1 MSVINL
7 IEKQYFIANLETVD
21 IADVLI
27 NNEDKSEEEVK
38 LEDRSILSE
47 LLNEKGIVLDNLNG
61 QEAEIFFD
69 KHERAL
75 FVELHGNVYRLSMLE
90 FLEYDRYKKITN
102 YFLQKTTV
110 VLKNCSEQIGGIIDK
125 NYGFKFMISL

>member
-1 MSVINL
+1 MSIVNL
-7 IEKQYFIANLETVD
+7 VEKQYFIVNLETVD
-21 IADVLI
+21 IADVMI

-38 LEDRSILSE
+38 LEDTSYLSE
-47 LLNEKGIVLDNLNG
+47 LLNEKGIVLDSLNE

-69 KHERAL
+69 KKARAL

-102 YFLQKTTV
+102 YFLKKTAV
-110 VLKNCSEQIGGIIDK
+110 VLKNCSEKIGGIIDK